1 MNLII
6 SRIMIIAK
14 RHKYILDKLKEA
26 GYVSVAALSREMDVT
41 MVTVRKDLR
50 ILEEKGLLFRTHG
63 SATPV
68 SPYVNDKPVTE
79 KRLVQVSQKNAI
91 ASKATE
97 LLVQDDVIIIGSG
110 TTVLAFAQTI
120 PRTLSLTVLT
130 AAMNVSMA
138 LMDVP
143 KAEVVQLGGVVR
155 KSSSSVVGHFAENMI
170 KDFACSKLFI
180 SVDGIDPEFG
190 LTTSNLLEAHLNS
203 IMIASAQKT
212 IVLADSSKF
221 GKKSFGKIAKIEDID
236 TLIVDKNL
244 STHYVE
250 MLEEKGV
257 EVLLV

>member
-1 MNLII
+1 
-6 SRIMIIAK
+6 MIIAK

-50 ILEEKGLLFRTHG
+50 ILEEKGLLYRTHG

-91 ASKATE
+91 ANKATE
-97 LLVQDDVIIIGSG
+97 LLFQDDVIIIGSG
-110 TTVLAFAQTI
+110 TTVLAFAQSI

-250 MLEEKGV
+250 MLEERGV

>member
-1 MNLII
+1 
-6 SRIMIIAK
+6 MIIAK
-14 RHKYILDKLKEA
+14 RHKHILDKLEEA
-26 GYVSVAALSREMDVT
+26 GYVSVAALSKEMDVT

-50 ILEEKGLLFRTHG
+50 ILEEKGLLFRT
-63 SATPV
+63 
-68 SPYVNDKPVTE
+68 
-79 KRLVQVSQKNAI
+79 QVSQKNAI
-91 ASKATE
+91 AKRATAF
-97 LLVQDDVIIIGSG
+97 LQQDDVIIIGSG
-110 TTVLAFAQTI
+110 TTVLAFAQSI
-120 PRTLSLTVLT
+120 PKTLSITVLT

-138 LMDVP
+138 LLDVP
-143 KAEVVQLGGVVR
+143 GAEVVQLGGVVR

-170 KDFACSKLFI
+170 KEFACNKLFI

-221 GKKSFGKIAKIEDID
+221 GKKSFGKVAKLEDID

-244 STHYVE
+244 SVHYVE

-257 EVLLV
+257 KVILV

>member
-1 MNLII
+1 
-6 SRIMIIAK
+6 MIIAK

-50 ILEEKGLLFRTHG
+50 ILEEKGLLYRTHG

-91 ASKATE
+91 ANKATE
-97 LLVQDDVIIIGSG
+97 LLFQDDVIIIGSG
-110 TTVLAFAQTI
+110 TTVLAFAQSI
-120 PRTLSLTVLT
+120 PRKLSLTVLT

-250 MLEEKGV
+250 MLEERGV